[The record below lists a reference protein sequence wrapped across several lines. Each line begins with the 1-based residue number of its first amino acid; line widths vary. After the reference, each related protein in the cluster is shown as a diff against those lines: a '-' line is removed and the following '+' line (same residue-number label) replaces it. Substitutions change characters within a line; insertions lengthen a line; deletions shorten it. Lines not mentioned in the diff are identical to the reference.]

1 MASALLIGLTM
12 KLAHLGLAGLL
23 LFCSSACAVD
33 AEEEDL
39 AESSSNL
46 DADDEGENEDFD
58 DDANGALT
66 APDDDD
72 TTALPLAPL
81 PRVKAFFTYP
91 TGTEPDK
98 RDESL
103 EKQVIAM
110 AQHAKA
116 GSKVRVVMFHW
127 TRKKVARAFIKAAD
141 NGADVRIVLGE
152 GANPAVKL
160 LKDRLGDRV
169 KVCQRGKGSCIGNN
183 INHDK
188 IMLFSALD
196 NGATNV
202 VAQASQNFT
211 NPPRALHNNMVVA
224 QDASLFA
231 GYSKYF
237 DDLVLAQQD
246 LTYDK
251 TVEGSGLKAFM
262 VPRTDDT
269 VAEVLD
275 NVSCTGGGELHVAM
289 ALFVNRKGVARRLA
303 KRAQEGCKVSVV
315 VRKKGEGTGSQVM
328 SILRNAGPNME
339 VKVLP
344 KGPGGNHSKYL
355 LVDAKFKGTRQK
367 LIFTGSH
374 NYTRK
379 AWKNN
384 DEVLL
389 RVDDATVYPYFL
401 FDWHVIHSKAS

>member
-1 MASALLIGLTM
+1 M
-12 KLAHLGLAGLL
+12 KLARSLLGLALL
-23 LFCSSACAVD
+23 LCSACAVD
-33 AEEEDL
+33 TEEEI
-39 AESSSNL
+39 AQTTSNL

-58 DDANGALT
+58 DDAGTSALT

-72 TTALPLAPL
+72 ATLRPLAPL

-91 TGTEPDK
+91 TGTEPDQ

-103 EKQVIAM
+103 ENQVIAM

-127 TRKKVARAFIKAAD
+127 TRKKVARAFIQAAD

-152 GANPAVKL
+152 DGNPAVKML
-160 LKDRLGDRV
+160 KERLKDRV
-169 KVCQRGKGSCIGNN
+169 TVCQRGKGSCIGNN

-211 NPPRALHNNMVVA
+211 NPQRALHNNMVVA

-237 DDLVLAQQD
+237 DDLAVGQQD

-251 TVEGSGLKAFM
+251 TAEGSGLKAFM
-262 VPRTDDT
+262 FPRTDDT
-269 VAEVLD
+269 VSQVLD
-275 NVSCTGGGELHVAM
+275 NVKCTGGGELHVAM
-289 ALFVNRKGVARRLA
+289 ALFVNRKGVAHRLA
-303 KRAQEGCKVSVV
+303 KRAQEGCKVHVV
-315 VRKKGEGTGSQVM
+315 LRKRGEGTGSQVM

-355 LVDAKFKGTRQK
+355 LVDANFKGTRQK

-389 RVDDATVYPYFL
+389 RVDDAAVYPYFL
-401 FDWHVIHSKAS
+401 FDWHVIHAKAS